1 MQKTLTQKINL
12 SEKRIAH
19 ILTAVISMLLILSLS
34 LTSICSYFITKASI
48 RNDFIKSSSQVL
60 DQTKKYI
67 EIKNTTVDI
76 TYSQMYSDKQF
87 MNLISNIYADDN
99 TKLKNTDSIM
109 EKLKYYTINNTFN
122 IISGITFYSPYGLTT
137 SFPYVPRTIDESNS
151 EMENIK
157 NTSWYDKVIEM
168 DGKPYWLA
176 PHEEKIVDGRPD
188 SYLSSISV
196 IKSENGDTVLG
207 ILKIDIKANVL
218 EQIIKNVTIGKSGTI
233 LIVNSNNELISQSN
247 SSLFNDEVFNIVC
260 SKLSNT
266 SNEDFSFYSNGRSYY
281 GNFINSDYNDWRYI
295 VIIPQSELS
304 STAVHIQK
312 YTSIITIIFLII
324 SIIVALAISN
334 LIKKPIYDLIG
345 LTRELSNGNLTVT
358 SPNSTIKELNLL
370 SQNFDTMAKK
380 LTLMMKKTK
389 DISIDTNAISS
400 QLANLTEDMTHSA
413 KEVSSAMEQIA
424 VSSNEQVQDTSDCI
438 NTVNLLSDNL
448 NSIIANIKSVI
459 SDAERNIEM
468 VDDNK
473 NIICE
478 LSSTST
484 INSENISNIT
494 ETISQLS
501 DSTKSIIYILSKIND
516 ITEQTN
522 LLALNASIEA
532 ARAGEAGKGF
542 AVVADEIRLL
552 SEKSQKSSI
561 EIDTILSSINEK
573 INFVLN
579 IVNKTKLDFDNEAIQ
594 VNNTVKSFELIND
607 SIVNTKTSM
616 TETLINISEIEEN
629 NKKLFNNIYSIESS
643 TEHNAAATE
652 EVMAS
657 MENQTASNEN
667 MSNIAKDLNTK
678 SELLLKE
685 LENFKIE

>member
-1 MQKTLTQKINL
+1 
-12 SEKRIAH
+12 
-19 ILTAVISMLLILSLS
+19 
-34 LTSICSYFITKASI
+34 
-48 RNDFIKSSSQVL
+48 
-60 DQTKKYI
+60 
-67 EIKNTTVDI
+67 
-76 TYSQMYSDKQF
+76 
-87 MNLISNIYADDN
+87 
-99 TKLKNTDSIM
+99 
-109 EKLKYYTINNTFN
+109 
-122 IISGITFYSPYGLTT
+122 
-137 SFPYVPRTIDESNS
+137 
-151 EMENIK
+151 
-157 NTSWYDKVIEM
+157 
-168 DGKPYWLA
+168 
-176 PHEEKIVDGRPD
+176 
-188 SYLSSISV
+188 
-196 IKSENGDTVLG
+196 
-207 ILKIDIKANVL
+207 
-218 EQIIKNVTIGKSGTI
+218 
-233 LIVNSNNELISQSN
+233 
-247 SSLFNDEVFNIVC
+247 
-260 SKLSNT
+260 
-266 SNEDFSFYSNGRSYY
+266 
-281 GNFINSDYNDWRYI
+281 
-295 VIIPQSELS
+295 
-304 STAVHIQK
+304 
-312 YTSIITIIFLII
+312 
-324 SIIVALAISN
+324 
-334 LIKKPIYDLIG
+334 
-345 LTRELSNGNLTVT
+345 
-358 SPNSTIKELNLL
+358 
-370 SQNFDTMAKK
+370 
-380 LTLMMKKTK
+380 
-389 DISIDTNAISS
+389 
-400 QLANLTEDMTHSA
+400 
-413 KEVSSAMEQIA
+413 MEQIA

-678 SELLLKE
+678 SEPLLKE